1 MVVGAIR
8 LKMFSALALGIGVSL
23 PSRAIAAD
31 PVRVAT
37 FNLALYGSRADDV
50 WRRLESG
57 NDSQAMHLAEIIQR
71 VRPDVLVLNEIDFDP
86 EGRVLDSFCERY
98 LAVGQNS
105 SESAAAAAPIAYPHR
120 LAIESNTGEHSGL
133 DLDRNGRVN
142 SSPGAADYAGDC
154 WGYGAYPGQYAF
166 AVVSRFPIDASAMR
180 QFRRFRWQDIP
191 EARLPDDDATAAP
204 NDWYPPEVRGQLRLS
219 SKNHCDVP
227 IDVGGR
233 TIHLLLSHPTPP
245 VFDGPEDRNGR
256 RNHDEL
262 RLWTDYIGP
271 ADAARYIIDD
281 AGRRGGLR
289 DSAADQGSGFR
300 VQDGGEGAEASNLQP
315 PAARLP
321 PSFIILGDL
330 NGDPHDGQ
338 GPEGIR
344 LLLASPRLL
353 FYPAPTSLGAVESA
367 RVQGGANAGHRGDPA
382 TDTCDAADDPAPGNL
397 RIDYVLPSADIKVVA
412 SGVFWPEA
420 DDPLGAL
427 VAGAA
432 EPASSDHRLVWVDI
446 AL

>member
-180 QFRRFRWQDIP
+180 QFRKFRWQDIP

-271 ADAARYIIDD
+271 AEGSAYLRDD
-281 AGRRGGLR
+281 DGRRGGIR
-289 DSAADQGSGFR
+289 SRANERQAT
-300 VQDGGEGAEASNLQP
+300 
-315 PAARLP
+315 

-330 NGDPHDGQ
+330 NGDHHDGQ

-344 LLLASPRLL
+344 LLLASPQLL
-353 FYPAPTSLGAVESA
+353 RYPAPKSLGGAEAA
-367 RVQGGANAGHRGDPA
+367 RVQGSANAAHQGDPA
-382 TDTCDAADDPAPGNL
+382 NDTCDAADDPAPGNL
-397 RIDYVLPSADIKVVA
+397 HIDYVLPSADLKVVA

-420 DDPLGAL
+420 ADPLSAL
-427 VAGAA
+427 VAGAS
-432 EPASSDHRLVWVDI
+432 EPVSSDHRLVWVDI
-446 AL
+446 AF